1 MCLEEEMPENSITIT
16 GPEKEEQT
24 LGIPVFPQGHGA
36 VQKRD
41 PVWDM
46 PSGKAAERLLVRGIG
61 ENEAT
66 SPPSRGK
73 RIPAVVYNML
83 EILFP
88 EDRSWIKNYQDQATF

>member
-24 LGIPVFPQGHGA
+24 LSIPVSPQGHRA
-36 VQKRD
+36 VQETD
-41 PVWDM
+41 PAWDM
-46 PSGKAAERLLVRGIG
+46 PSGQAAEHLLVRGIG

-73 RIPAVVYNML
+73 RILAVVYYML

-88 EDRSWIKNYQDQATF
+88 E